1 MLSVTEQAP
10 GEAYTTLPLRARG
23 QVRQLVARAG
33 TRPATAA
40 IRDITGLPRARR
52 PGPVPWVWYAPTLLQ
67 SNLPNVGA
75 RDGAEVWMFE
85 RFLAAGIG
93 VAGIDVGESY
103 GSPAGTARY
112 DALYD
117 ELTQQ
122 HGDVDH
128 VQRFSRKPVRAICHQ
143 HHDAVRVPTAVQTA
157 VPCLVCEGT
166 LHAVG
171 ACSVCEKPLV
181 LRPAFRVCLSGLQV
195 RMAALRSAVRH
206 PDTVDIPDVLLTA
219 ARWRCSFTSYPGLAT
234 CEARAGR
241 CGGAGPPAGRGG
253 SAANGVGAARCRGE
267 EGPAVAAAP

>member
-1 MLSVTEQAP
+1 MLTAQMQR
-10 GEAYTTLPLRARG
+10 L
-23 QVRQLVARAG
+23 AG
-33 TRPATAA
+33 VGGHLAGGGGGGGGGDSADRRTAGDATAA
-40 IRDITGLPRARR
+40 CAAHDQAAQPAAGSGSSPGWSWGGAGGTAQVFELVGCAVFTIMPLPRARR

-67 SNLPNVGA
+67 SNLPDVGA

-128 VQRFSRKPVRAICHQ
+128 VQRFSRKPVRAMYHQ
-143 HHDAVRVPTAVQTA
+143 HHDAVRVPTAV
-157 VPCLVCEGT
+157 PCSVCEGT

-181 LRPAFRVCLSGLQV
+181 LRPAFRV
-195 RMAALRSAVRH
+195 
-206 PDTVDIPDVLLTA
+206 
-219 ARWRCSFTSYPGLAT
+219 
-234 CEARAGR
+234 
-241 CGGAGPPAGRGG
+241 
-253 SAANGVGAARCRGE
+253 
-267 EGPAVAAAP
+267 